1 MVIWLSHSSIEQWEL
16 WLYKVCNT
24 GHHVQTKL
32 PSPIRWIQKLS
43 ITHFKLP
50 CSHELTFPNRKK
62 MLSFFMVGEERTFTI
77 LFLKKNRNVARIL
90 SQKIIN
96 HLDLQVK
103 KGKRWS
109 KEIIGGECP
118 LHHRKV
124 ACAFKLRRWGHDT
137 RRMSSVKVT
146 LTEYPPPPPLTHSAG
161 LYQLRHRFRC
171 NTKAVQVLT

>member
-32 PSPIRWIQKLS
+32 
-43 ITHFKLP
+43 THQVDSKTQYYSLP

-62 MLSFFMVGEERTFTI
+62 NAFI
-77 LFLKKNRNVARIL
+77 LHGGGREDVYNFVFEKNRNVASIL

-124 ACAFKLRRWGHDT
+124 ACASKLRRQGHNT
-137 RRMSSVKVT
+137 RGMSSVKVT